1 MKRMLLRGRLA
12 WLALA
17 MAATVV
23 AVGCYNNNTGRTEVG
38 PGVNF
43 KLPAFPETGG
53 NAIQV
58 FTEMHYQPSYRVQEG
73 PRILPPEGS
82 VPVTGREIRYTS
94 LEEYAELSVPPDM
107 KAAYSHETAVKLYQT
122 NCQVCHGPS
131 RQGDGPI
138 VGFITRGPL
147 PANLTLELTQDST
160 DGELFAFVT
169 GGGRQ
174 GLAAILRGRTS
185 ASPMPEFGKLLTEE
199 ERWTL
204 VQYLRS
210 AP

>member
-1 MKRMLLRGRLA
+1 MKRMHLRGRLV

-17 MAATVV
+17 IAAMVV
-23 AVGCYNNNTGRTEVG
+23 TVGCYNNNTGRTEVG
-38 PGVNF
+38 PSVNF

-107 KAAYSHETAVKLYQT
+107 KAAYSHDTASKLYQT

-131 RQGDGPI
+131 QQGDGPI

-174 GLAAILRGRTS
+174 GLAAILRGRAS